1 MYESMSKNVSTRT
14 IIPQTTFDCSAF
26 WQALDRVRQERGVR
40 WYTVFQRTGVNAVTR
55 AATRGNRLLPENIER
70 LAAWAGIDAADYR
83 KAVQA

>member
-1 MYESMSKNVSTRT
+1 MTT
-14 IIPQTTFDCSAF
+14 ITTSTFDTAAF
-26 WQALDRVRQERGVR
+26 WQALDAVRQARGVR

-70 LAAWAGIDAADYR
+70 LAAWAGIDVRNYR